1 MSLGSSF
8 GWPTLAA
15 WPGLVGQRGLPLI
28 FKLVR
33 YLPGILLCIAVTLF
47 AELLQ
52 ATEVGIA
59 GEPYIEALVLAIVL
73 GVAIRTASSS
83 DFWPSLRRLP
93 PA

>member
-28 FKLVR
+28 LKLVR

-47 AELLQ
+47 AALFQ
-52 ATEVGIA
+52 AIEVGIA
-59 GEPYIEALVLAIVL
+59 GEPHIEALVLAIVL

>member
-1 MSLGSSF
+1 MVVR
-8 GWPTLAA
+8 LAY
-15 WPGLVGQRGLPLI
+15 PRGLARPRGPTRLA
-28 FKLVR
+28 FDPQAGA
-33 YLPGILLCIAVTLF
+33 YLPGVLLCIAVTLF
-47 AELLQ
+47 AALLQ
-52 ATEVGIA
+52 AIEVGIA